1 MTKDVVL
8 FLLTQID
15 SEIGIIDSITTD
27 PEIEACV
34 LKIMHLAEMTRE
46 ALG

>member
-15 SEIGIIDSITTD
+15 SEIGIIDSITVD
-27 PEIEACV
+27 PCIEEC
-34 LKIMHLAEMTRE
+34 LMKIMHLTEMTRE